1 MRKKWKVIKEML
13 GSSFRKRFKRDK
25 GRSNFHAVFLGGKRY
40 HRTVLFH
47 FNSTWNLMRKVSIKW
62 FVCLS
67 EYYRYPCRILLNYL
81 VYAI

>member
-40 HRTVLFH
+40 HLFC
-47 FNSTWNLMRKVSIKW
+47 F
-62 FVCLS
+62 
-67 EYYRYPCRILLNYL
+67 ILILPG
-81 VYAI
+81 I

>member
-1 MRKKWKVIKEML
+1 MYEKKWKVIKEML

-62 FVCLS
+62 FVWL
-67 EYYRYPCRILLNYL
+67 I
-81 VYAI
+81 